1 MTKMNSKAIGLLS
14 ETASDLAYFALPVK
28 VATDL
33 ITIKGFVEADKVLND
48 ETLLNM
54 MAEAG
59 WIIESKNDAGEK
71 IYFADP
77 RKKLTEKE
85 QEEYFDELVRRVE
98 LGYSFFETE
107 QAEFFRPHSTFNKT
121 YTIASDYQIYQEVRN
136 LPKSERQKKLQEYI
150 RRYEGKLLGAIY
162 AENDSNE
169 LTAEQRAYIERML
182 YEYEQHL
189 NTLDER
195 YKEAFYAFQK
205 YVCG

>member
-77 RKKLTEKE
+77 RKKLTEK
-85 QEEYFDELVRRVE
+85 
-98 LGYSFFETE
+98 GHAASFSD
-107 QAEFFRPHSTFNKT
+107 AEFERIRIHVENHSVYESAKILRDK
-121 YTIASDYQIYQEVRN
+121 YLKERKESVDEEIAKVEAYLTE
-136 LPKSERQKKLQEYI
+136 LKKEYN
-150 RRYEGKLLGAIY
+150 YKG
-162 AENDSNE
+162 EN
-169 LTAEQRAYIERML
+169 
-182 YEYEQHL
+182 
-189 NTLDER
+189 
-195 YKEAFYAFQK
+195 
-205 YVCG
+205 